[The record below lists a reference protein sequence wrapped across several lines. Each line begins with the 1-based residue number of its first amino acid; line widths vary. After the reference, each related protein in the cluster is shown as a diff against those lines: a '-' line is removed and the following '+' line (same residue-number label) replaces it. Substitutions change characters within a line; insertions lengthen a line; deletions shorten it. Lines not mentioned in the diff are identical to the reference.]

1 MKVNSRVAIPL
12 SEIELRTAPSSG
24 PGGQHANRSETRVE
38 AVLRVAESEALSET
52 QKRRIVEKLG
62 PVVTA
67 VSQDQRSQLQ
77 NREMALERLGEKL
90 AKALKVQ
97 ARRTPT
103 KPSRAARERR
113 IAAKKQRGEVKVARR
128 RPASDE

>member
-1 MKVNSRVAIPL
+1 M
-12 SEIELRTAPSSG
+12 
-24 PGGQHANRSETRVE
+24 E